1 MKAFIANIE
10 SWPKIS
16 TRESELSD
24 EVHALKVETKHLRA
38 LLRLDQDPGSTE
50 NYESASSAHA
60 PTPSNA
66 ESSLGLLSPSRS
78 PRLARQLIRN
88 DAPRDP
94 IWGELSDQEQC
105 NTHAM
110 DEVADVGPPLSPNSS
125 SQIQRTKVVTAD
137 DLQAEIV
144 DKEDISISSREVE
157 NDLEETHE
165 EFQDESQ
172 S

>member
-1 MKAFIANIE
+1 
-10 SWPKIS
+10 
-16 TRESELSD
+16 
-24 EVHALKVETKHLRA
+24 
-38 LLRLDQDPGSTE
+38 
-50 NYESASSAHA
+50 
-60 PTPSNA
+60 
-66 ESSLGLLSPSRS
+66 
-78 PRLARQLIRN
+78 
-88 DAPRDP
+88 
-94 IWGELSDQEQC
+94 
-105 NTHAM
+105 M
-110 DEVADVGPPLSPNSS
+110 DEVADVGPLLSPNSS

>member
-1 MKAFIANIE
+1 VY
-10 SWPKIS
+10 
-16 TRESELSD
+16 SEAYKD
-24 EVHALKVETKHLRA
+24 T
-38 LLRLDQDPGSTE
+38 
-50 NYESASSAHA
+50 
-60 PTPSNA
+60 
-66 ESSLGLLSPSRS
+66 SLGLLSPSRS
-78 PRLARQLIRN
+78 TRLARQLIRN

-94 IWGELSDQEQC
+94 IWGELSDREQC
-105 NTHAM
+105 NKHAM
-110 DEVADVGPPLSPNSS
+110 DEVADVGPLLSPNSS